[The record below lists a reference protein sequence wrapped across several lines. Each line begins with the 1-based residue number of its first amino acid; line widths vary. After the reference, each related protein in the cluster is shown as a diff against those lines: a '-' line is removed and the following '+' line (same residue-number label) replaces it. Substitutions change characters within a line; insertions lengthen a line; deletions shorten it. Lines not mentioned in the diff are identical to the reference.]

1 MRLVVNRWG
10 NSAGIRLPK
19 QVLQKMK
26 IDINDEMDYKIE
38 GEKII
43 LEKVNTVPEFTI
55 EELFRDYEG
64 EPTKERPII
73 FRAEGNEKW

>member
-1 MRLVVNRWG
+1 MRLVVNKWG

-43 LEKVNTVPEFTI
+43 LEKVNSVPEFTI

-64 EPTKERPII
+64 EPTKEKPII

>member
-19 QVLQKMK
+19 QVLQKLK

-38 GEKII
+38 WEKII
-43 LEKVNTVPEFTI
+43 LEKVNSVPEFTI

-64 EPTKERPII
+64 EPTKEKPII

>member
-19 QVLQKMK
+19 QVLQKLK

-43 LEKVNTVPEFTI
+43 LEKVNSVPEFTI

>member
-19 QVLQKMK
+19 QVLQKLK

-64 EPTKERPII
+64 EPTKEKPII

>member
-1 MRLVVNRWG
+1 MRLVVNKWG

>member
-1 MRLVVNRWG
+1 MRLVVNKWG

-19 QVLQKMK
+19 QVLQKLK

-64 EPTKERPII
+64 EPTKETPLI

>member
-19 QVLQKMK
+19 QVLQKLK

-43 LEKVNTVPEFTI
+43 LEKVNSVPEFTI

-64 EPTKERPII
+64 EPTKEKPII

>member
-1 MRLVVNRWG
+1 MRLVVNKWG

-19 QVLQKMK
+19 QVLQKLK

-43 LEKVNTVPEFTI
+43 LEKVNSVPEFTI

-64 EPTKERPII
+64 EPTKEKPII

>member
-19 QVLQKMK
+19 QVLQKLK

-43 LEKVNTVPEFTI
+43 LEKVKTLPEFTI

>member
-43 LEKVNTVPEFTI
+43 LEKVNSVPEFTI

>member
-1 MRLVVNRWG
+1 MRLVVNKWG

-19 QVLQKMK
+19 QVLQKLK

-64 EPTKERPII
+64 EPTKEKPII

>member
-1 MRLVVNRWG
+1 MRLVVNKWG

-19 QVLQKMK
+19 QVLQKLK

>member
-19 QVLQKMK
+19 QVLQKLK

-43 LEKVNTVPEFTI
+43 LKKVNSVPEFTI

-64 EPTKERPII
+64 EPTKEKPII

>member
-19 QVLQKMK
+19 QVLQKLK

-43 LEKVNTVPEFTI
+43 LEKVNSVPEFTI
-55 EELFRDYEG
+55 EEVFRDYEG
-64 EPTKERPII
+64 EPTKEKPII

>member
-19 QVLQKMK
+19 QVLQKLK

-43 LEKVNTVPEFTI
+43 LEKVNSVPEFTI
-55 EELFRDYEG
+55 EELFRDYGG
-64 EPTKERPII
+64 EPTKEKPII

>member
-19 QVLQKMK
+19 QVLQKLK

-43 LEKVNTVPEFTI
+43 LEKVKTVPEFTI

>member
-19 QVLQKMK
+19 QVLQKLK

-43 LEKVNTVPEFTI
+43 LEKVNSVPEFTI

-64 EPTKERPII
+64 EPTKEKPII
-73 FRAEGNEKW
+73 FRAKCNEKW

>member
-1 MRLVVNRWG
+1 MRLVVNKWG

-43 LEKVNTVPEFTI
+43 LEKVNSVPEFTI

>member
-19 QVLQKMK
+19 QVLQKLK

-43 LEKVNTVPEFTI
+43 LEKVNSVPEFTI

-64 EPTKERPII
+64 EPTKEKPII
-73 FRAEGNEKW
+73 FCAEGNEKW

>member
-19 QVLQKMK
+19 QVLQKLK

-43 LEKVNTVPEFTI
+43 LEKVNSVPEFTI

-64 EPTKERPII
+64 EPTKEKPII
-73 FRAEGNEKW
+73 FSC

>member
-19 QVLQKMK
+19 QVLQKLK

-43 LEKVNTVPEFTI
+43 LKKVNSVPEFTI

>member
-1 MRLVVNRWG
+1 
-10 NSAGIRLPK
+10 
-19 QVLQKMK
+19 MK

-43 LEKVNTVPEFTI
+43 LEKVNSVPEFTI

>member
-19 QVLQKMK
+19 QVLQKLK

>member
-19 QVLQKMK
+19 QVLQKLK

-43 LEKVNTVPEFTI
+43 LEKVNSVPEFTI
-55 EELFRDYEG
+55 EELFRGYEG

>member
-19 QVLQKMK
+19 QVLQKLK

-43 LEKVNTVPEFTI
+43 LEKVNSVPEFTI

-64 EPTKERPII
+64 ELTKERPII

>member
-19 QVLQKMK
+19 QVLQKLK

-43 LEKVNTVPEFTI
+43 LEKDNSVPEFTI

-64 EPTKERPII
+64 EPTKEKPII

>member
-19 QVLQKMK
+19 QVLQKLK

-43 LEKVNTVPEFTI
+43 LEKVNSVPEFTK

-64 EPTKERPII
+64 EPTKEKPII

>member
-19 QVLQKMK
+19 QVLQKLK

-43 LEKVNTVPEFTI
+43 LEKVNSVPEFTI

-64 EPTKERPII
+64 EPTKEKPII
-73 FRAEGNEKW
+73 FRAKGNEKW

>member
-1 MRLVVNRWG
+1 MRLVVNKWG

-19 QVLQKMK
+19 QVLQKLK

-43 LEKVNTVPEFTI
+43 LEKVNSVPEFTI

>member
-10 NSAGIRLPK
+10 NSAGIRLTK
-19 QVLQKMK
+19 QVLQKLK

-43 LEKVNTVPEFTI
+43 LEKVNSVPEFTI

-64 EPTKERPII
+64 EPTKEKPII

>member
-1 MRLVVNRWG
+1 MRLVVNKWG

-64 EPTKERPII
+64 EPTKEKPII

>member
-19 QVLQKMK
+19 QVLQKLK

-43 LEKVNTVPEFTI
+43 LEKVNSVPEFTI

-64 EPTKERPII
+64 EPTKEKPKI

>member
-1 MRLVVNRWG
+1 
-10 NSAGIRLPK
+10 
-19 QVLQKMK
+19 
-26 IDINDEMDYKIE
+26 MDYKIE

-64 EPTKERPII
+64 EPTKETPII

>member
-1 MRLVVNRWG
+1 MRLVVNKWG

-19 QVLQKMK
+19 QVLQKLK

-55 EELFRDYEG
+55 EELFRD
-64 EPTKERPII
+64 
-73 FRAEGNEKW
+73 

>member
-1 MRLVVNRWG
+1 MRLVVNKWG

-55 EELFRDYEG
+55 EELF
-64 EPTKERPII
+64 
-73 FRAEGNEKW
+73 

>member
-10 NSAGIRLPK
+10 NSAGIRLPT
-19 QVLQKMK
+19 QVLQKLK
-26 IDINDEMDYKIE
+26 IDMNDEMDYKIE

-43 LEKVNTVPEFTI
+43 LEKVNSVPEFTI